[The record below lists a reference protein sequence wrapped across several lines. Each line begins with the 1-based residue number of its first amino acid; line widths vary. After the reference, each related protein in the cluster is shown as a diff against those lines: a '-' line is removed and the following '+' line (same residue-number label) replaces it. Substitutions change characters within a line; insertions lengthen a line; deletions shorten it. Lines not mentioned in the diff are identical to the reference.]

1 MNDSREK
8 DKSQPILRM
17 ENVSKLFGGVQALKD
32 VSLDVFDGDVLGIIG
47 PNGSGKTTIVN
58 SITGFIKP
66 SFGNIYFKGKNI
78 TGKKPHKIADMGVTR
93 TFQIMRPYY
102 SLPAYKN
109 LVIPLFSPRA
119 KRTGGWRG
127 GGRLGDRQT
136 VAIDI
141 LEEIGFERDSYIP
154 FKTTSTLPTGYL
166 KRLELARC
174 LALKPD
180 IIICDEV
187 FSGLSMS
194 EIASMVPLIERLQ
207 DDGITLVMI
216 EHRLRELFQ
225 VANRV
230 MVLNFGEKL
239 IEGTPEEVMAD
250 KQVKAAYFGS
260 EEVEEVMTYA

>member
-1 MNDSREK
+1 MSTSTTPLLQINEVT
-8 DKSQPILRM
+8 KS
-17 ENVSKLFGGVQALKD
+17 FGGIFALNE
-32 VSLDVFDGDVLGIIG
+32 VSFDLLEGEILGIIG
-47 PNGSGKTTIVN
+47 PNGSGKTTLVN
-58 SITGFIKP
+58 CITGFIELNA
-66 SFGNIYFKGKNI
+66 GEVLYR
-78 TGKKPHKIADMGVTR
+78 GKKISGKPPHKIADMGITR

-127 GGRLGDRQT
+127 GGKLGDRNT
-136 VAIDI
+136 VSIDI
-141 LEEIGFERDSYIP
+141 LEELGFERESFVPY
-154 FKTTSTLPTGYL
+154 KMASNLPTGYL

-174 LALKPD
+174 LALNPKV
-180 IIICDEV
+180 IICDEV

-194 EIASMVPLIERLQ
+194 EIASMVPLVERLQ
-207 DDGITLVMI
+207 MEGITLIMI

-239 IEGTPEEVMAD
+239 IEGTAEEVMAD
-250 KQVKAAYFGS
+250 EKVKEAYFGS
-260 EEVEEVMTYA
+260 EEVEEVMAHA

>member
-1 MNDSREK
+1 MTEI
-8 DKSQPILRM
+8 PILQVQ
-17 ENVSKLFGGVQALKD
+17 EVTKAFGGILALNRVSFD
-32 VSLDVFDGDVLGIIG
+32 VREGEILGIIG

-58 SITGFIKP
+58 CITGFVKM
-66 SFGNIYFKGKNI
+66 SSGKIFFRGKDI
-78 TGKKPHKIADMGVTR
+78 TGKPAHRIADLGITR

-127 GGRLGDRQT
+127 GGRLGDRNT
-136 VAIDI
+136 VGIDI
-141 LEEIGFERDSYIP
+141 LEEIGFERDSFVPY
-154 FKTTSTLPTGYL
+154 KMASALPTGYL

-174 LALKPD
+174 LALRPE
-180 IIICDEV
+180 IVLCDEV

-207 DDGITLVMI
+207 MDGITLIMI
-216 EHRLRELFQ
+216 EHRLRELFR

-230 MVLNFGEKL
+230 LVLNFGEKL
-239 IEGTPEEVMAD
+239 FEGTPEEVMANE
-250 KQVKAAYFGS
+250 KVKEAYFGS

>member
-1 MNDSREK
+1 MTGA
-8 DKSQPILRM
+8 PILQVK
-17 ENVSKLFGGVQALKD
+17 EITKTFGGIIALNRVSFD
-32 VSLDVFDGDVLGIIG
+32 VNQGEILGIIG

-58 SITGFIKP
+58 CITGFVRVTSGSV
-66 SFGNIYFKGKNI
+66 SFRGKNI
-78 TGKKPHKIADMGVTR
+78 TGKPPHKIADIDVTR

-119 KRTGGWRG
+119 RRTGGWRG
-127 GGRLGDRQT
+127 GGRLGDRNT
-136 VAIDI
+136 VGIDI
-141 LEEIGFERDSYIP
+141 LEEIGFERDSYVPYKI
-154 FKTTSTLPTGYL
+154 TSTLPTGYL

-174 LALKPD
+174 LALKPEL
-180 IIICDEV
+180 IICDEV

-207 DDGITLVMI
+207 MEGITLIMI

-225 VANRV
+225 VASRI

-239 IEGTPEEVMAD
+239 MEGSAETVMAD
-250 KQVKAAYFGS
+250 PRVREAYFGS
-260 EEVEEVMTYA
+260 EEVEEVMRHA

>member
-1 MNDSREK
+1 MSD
-8 DKSQPILRM
+8 QPILEVR
-17 ENVSKLFGGVQALKD
+17 ELTKAFGGILALNG
-32 VSLDVFDGDVLGIIG
+32 VNFHLNEGEVLGIIG

-58 SITGFIKP
+58 CITGFIRP
-66 SFGNIYFKGKNI
+66 TSGKVFFRGKDI
-78 TGKKPHKIADMGVTR
+78 TTKAAHKIADMGVTR

-127 GGRLGDRQT
+127 GGKLGDRNT
-136 VAIDI
+136 VGIDI
-141 LEEIGFERDSYIP
+141 LEEIGFERDSRVPY
-154 FKTTSTLPTGYL
+154 KMAATLPTGYL

-180 IIICDEV
+180 IILCDEV

-207 DDGITLVMI
+207 MDGITLIMI
-216 EHRLRELFQ
+216 EHRLRELFR
-225 VANRV
+225 VANRIMV
-230 MVLNFGEKL
+230 MNFGEKL
-239 IEGTPEEVMAD
+239 TEGTSDEVMANE
-250 KQVKAAYFGS
+250 KVKEAYFGS
-260 EEVEEVMTYA
+260 EEIEEVMTYA

>member
-1 MNDSREK
+1 MSD
-8 DKSQPILRM
+8 QPIL
-17 ENVSKLFGGVQALKD
+17 EVKEVTKTFGGILALNRVSFD
-32 VSLDVFDGDVLGIIG
+32 VHVGEILGIIG
-47 PNGSGKTTIVN
+47 PNGSGKTTLIN
-58 SITGFIKP
+58 CITGFIKMT
-66 SFGNIYFKGKNI
+66 SGRVLYQGKDI
-78 TGKKPHKIADMGVTR
+78 SGKPAHKIADMGVTR

-127 GGRLGDRQT
+127 GGKLGDRNT
-136 VAIDI
+136 VGIDI
-141 LEEIGFERDSYIP
+141 LEEIGFERDSFVPYKIA
-154 FKTTSTLPTGYL
+154 STLPTGYL

-174 LALKPD
+174 LALKPEM
-180 IIICDEV
+180 ILCDEV

-207 DDGITLVMI
+207 MDGITLIMI
-216 EHRLRELFQ
+216 EHRLRELFR

-239 IEGTPEEVMAD
+239 IEGTAEEVMASE
-250 KQVKAAYFGS
+250 KVKEAYFGS
-260 EEVEEVMTYA
+260 EEVEEVMSYA

>member
-1 MNDSREK
+1 MTD
-8 DKSQPILRM
+8 PILRM
-17 ENVSKLFGGVQALKD
+17 DQLSKRFGGVQALKN
-32 VSLDVFDGDVLGIIG
+32 VSFDVFPGDVLGIIG

-58 SITGFIKP
+58 CITGFIKP
-66 SFGNIYFKGKNI
+66 TSGKVFFKGRDI
-78 TGKKPHKIADMGVTR
+78 TGRPPHKIADMGVTR
-93 TFQIMRPYY
+93 TFQVMRPYY

-127 GGRLGDRQT
+127 GGNLGNRQT
-136 VAIDI
+136 IAIDI
-141 LEEIGFERDSYIP
+141 LEDIGFERDSYIP
-154 FKTTSTLPTGYL
+154 FKKTSTLPTGYL

-174 LALKPD
+174 LALKPE

-207 DDGITLVMI
+207 DEGITIVMI

-239 IEGTPEEVMAD
+239 IEGSPTQVMAD
-250 KQVKAAYFGS
+250 KKVKEAYFGS

>member
-1 MNDSREK
+1 MND
-8 DKSQPILRM
+8 QPIL
-17 ENVSKLFGGVQALKD
+17 EVKEVTKTFGGILALNRVSFD
-32 VSLDVFDGDVLGIIG
+32 VHEGEILGVIG
-47 PNGSGKTTIVN
+47 PNGSGKTTLIN
-58 SITGFIKP
+58 CITGFIKMT
-66 SFGNIYFKGKNI
+66 SGKVFFQ
-78 TGKKPHKIADMGVTR
+78 GKDISGKPAHKIADIGVTR

-127 GGRLGDRQT
+127 GGKLGDRNT
-136 VAIDI
+136 VGIDI
-141 LEEIGFERDSYIP
+141 LEEIGFERDSFVPYKIA
-154 FKTTSTLPTGYL
+154 SSLPTGYL

-174 LALKPD
+174 LALKPEM
-180 IIICDEV
+180 ILCDEV

-207 DDGITLVMI
+207 MDGITLIMI
-216 EHRLRELFQ
+216 EHRLRELFR

-239 IEGTPEEVMAD
+239 IEGTADEVMASE
-250 KQVKAAYFGS
+250 KVKEAYFGS
-260 EEVEEVMTYA
+260 EEVEEVMSYA